1 LIALFFA
8 EGLGYDSDGILGLSP
23 HKNPANKKFH
33 FLWVLKNSGIITES
47 IVSFSLTRHQDG
59 RHPYALFGGFNES
72 QIVGGSQGLI
82 TVPSYTNSLETWA
95 LEG

>member
-1 LIALFFA
+1 
-8 EGLGYDSDGILGLSP
+8 
-23 HKNPANKKFH
+23 
-33 FLWVLKNSGIITES
+33 
-47 IVSFSLTRHQDG
+47 LTRHQDG

-82 TVPSYTNSLETWA
+82 TVPSYANSLETWA